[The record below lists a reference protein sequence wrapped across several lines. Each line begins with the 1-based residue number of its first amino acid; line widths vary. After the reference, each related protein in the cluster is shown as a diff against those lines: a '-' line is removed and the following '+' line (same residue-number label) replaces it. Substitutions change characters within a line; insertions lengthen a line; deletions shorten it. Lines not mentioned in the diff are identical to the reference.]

1 MPDEALK
8 EEYKDGARLGQRINL
23 HDLFS
28 VNQYGWYP
36 WVFDQ
41 FQLPANAQLLEL
53 GCGPGLLWQRNSE
66 RILKEWQ
73 IILSD
78 FSAGMLAQA
87 RRNLQAIRPFNFAGV
102 EAQAIPFPDNSLD
115 AVIANHML
123 YHVPD
128 RDRAYG
134 EIHRVLKPGGLLY
147 AATNGQFTMRQYD
160 ELIARFSPEA
170 PQKHK
175 SGEADIPQDHFY
187 LENGY
192 LELSRWFSPVT
203 ERRYED
209 ALVVTA
215 AEPLVAYVESSGYL
229 RGQQLLNLRQH
240 VEEVINTQGALGI
253 NKIAGILIATK
264 GSR

>member
-1 MPDEALK
+1 MADEDLK
-8 EEYKDGARLGQRINL
+8 QEYRDGKRLGQRVNL

-28 VNQYGWYP
+28 LNRYGWYP

-41 FQLPANAQLLEL
+41 FQIPAHGRLLEL
-53 GCGPGLLWQRNSE
+53 GCGPGLLWQRNSGQLPDWE
-66 RILKEWQ
+66 VT
-73 IILSD
+73 LSD

-87 RRNLQAIRPFNFAGV
+87 RSNLQGIKTFKFAVV
-102 EAQAIPFPDNSLD
+102 EAQVIPFADNSLD

-128 RDRAYG
+128 RNRAYA
-134 EIHRVLKPGGLLY
+134 EIQRVLKPGGQLY

-160 ELIARFSPEA
+160 ELIAKFSLEA

-175 SGEADIPQDHFY
+175 TDLAEIPQSYFY

-192 LELSRWFSPVT
+192 GELSRWFSSVL
-203 ERRYED
+203 EHRYED

-215 AEPLVAYVESSGYL
+215 AEPLVAYVESSGQL
-229 RGQQLLNLRQH
+229 KGQPLLNLQRH
-240 VEEVINTQGALGI
+240 VEEVIRLQGTLHI
-253 NKIAGILIATK
+253 DKVAGMLIATK
-264 GSR
+264 